1 MGLELGEI
9 RYIVQSVPC
18 GSGST
23 VQLRSEGV
31 GRSQTRSLYAC
42 LFCDG
47 CRCPSWSTIV
57 SLEMRFAVRA
67 MSDGGHGNDLA
78 VVDDDILVM
87 GSARSGLPA
96 FQLLDDLLGK
106 LFCDDAGHNPFLP
119 LGTV

>member
-57 SLEMRFAVRA
+57 SLEMRFAV
-67 MSDGGHGNDLA
+67 
-78 VVDDDILVM
+78 
-87 GSARSGLPA
+87 SGCA
-96 FQLLDDLLGK
+96 FQTATREKSQGK
-106 LFCDDAGHNPFLP
+106 LRAFLFKSAVSPGFLP
-119 LGTV
+119 KQPLRGGGSGNRASLPD